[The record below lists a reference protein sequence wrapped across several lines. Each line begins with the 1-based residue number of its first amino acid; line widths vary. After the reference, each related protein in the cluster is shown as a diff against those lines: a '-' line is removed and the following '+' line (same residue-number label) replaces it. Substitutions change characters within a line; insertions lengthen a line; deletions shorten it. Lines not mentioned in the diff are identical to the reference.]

1 MEIPRDKKVVN
12 STSELKWISVCN
24 NDTSDL
30 LASLNL
36 KKEASGTIMWPVLIA
51 STASFLILILMII
64 LIFVM
69 MRRREVGTKENDTEK
84 RINENKLNEKNEL
97 NPGEYDTY
105 TYDSYYTAEEMKPV
119 EDYDCYYK

>member
-1 MEIPRDKKVVN
+1 MEIPQDKKLVN

-30 LASLNL
+30 LASLDF
-36 KKEASGTIMWPVLIA
+36 KKETSSTIMWQVVKA

-69 MRRREVGTKENDTEK
+69 MKRKETGKKETDTEK

-97 NPGEYDTY
+97 DPGEYDTY

-119 EDYDCYYK
+119 GDYDCYYK